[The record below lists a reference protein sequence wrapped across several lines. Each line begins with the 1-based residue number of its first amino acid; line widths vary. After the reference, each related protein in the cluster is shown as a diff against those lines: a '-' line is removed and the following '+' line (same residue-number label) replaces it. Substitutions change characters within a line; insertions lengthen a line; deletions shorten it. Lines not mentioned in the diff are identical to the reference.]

1 MSNEV
6 AISEAPE
13 VSGKLYTPFVVKT
26 EGEERAVRFGR
37 LRDDIKDLSGRVLTI
52 VDASIADKT
61 QNKAMKDLIKSQF
74 ARILGRYEDI
84 CFYGKRGQS
93 YFPEL

>member
-6 AISEAPE
+6 AISEAP
-13 VSGKLYTPFVVKT
+13 VLSGKIYEPFVVKID
-26 EGEERAVRFGR
+26 GKERAVRFER
-37 LRDDIKDLSGRVLTI
+37 LKDDIKDLSGRVLTI

>member
-1 MSNEV
+1 MS
-6 AISEAPE
+6 IKSTPLPE
-13 VSGKLYTPFVVKT
+13 VSGEIYSPFVVKT
-26 EGEERAVRFGR
+26 EGEERAVRFER
-37 LRDDIKDLSGRVLTI
+37 LKNDIKDLSGRILTI

-74 ARILGRYEDI
+74 ARTLGRYEDI